1 MKVGIYLLYILHST
15 TVHLLQ
21 TSCRLPRGWPVGA
34 KRELSEL
41 PAMNSRPTHSRRI
54 TVHDARD
61 EKRAVES
68 RKRESCSCAA

>member
-1 MKVGIYLLYILHST
+1 MTRCMYPSSDMKVGIYLLYILHST

-41 PAMNSRPTHSRRI
+41 PAMNSRRSDTFQENHS
-54 TVHDARD
+54 A
-61 EKRAVES
+61 
-68 RKRESCSCAA
+68 